1 MAQLQPVLDGF
12 NHTLER
18 LSLEVGGLSR
28 DVADLKLQ
36 QKETERGRGGES
48 NSHHETLSHST
59 RETQDGQEYL
69 TSRYEF
75 LESKLEE
82 SFQQIVELQRQLDER
97 LQSQHAMLHHNLTSF
112 KADIDAKL
120 KRQQRNLQVRSNK
133 QSNV

>member
-36 QKETERGRGGES
+36 QKETERGRGGEP

-75 LESKLEE
+75 VESKLEE

-120 KRQQRNLQVRSNK
+120 KRQQRNLEVRSNK